1 LLRYSSQFSSIRSKT
16 PGAPLLKVR
25 YLYLYN
31 MPLTMRK
38 AFKIVLLLLVAG
50 YAMLVAYAYWPSGVE
65 EQPVASLATAEDRF
79 IDVNGLRIRYRE
91 FGQAAADRPD
101 LVLLHGF
108 GNSLQSFRLL
118 APLLQQEYHVITV
131 DMPGFG
137 LSSKPADY
145 DYRAPSQ
152 ARTIG
157 DFIRELGLERPVIGG
172 HSLGGAIALRVAINE
187 PHVRG
192 LVVMN
197 PGIINTGVPA
207 ITQYLFFPLP
217 RMMAKQFSDRE
228 FRERFLRLS
237 FVDESVVTDEV
248 MDNLMLAAR
257 SEGNMVGLTSM
268 MGQYEAASELSLLG
282 ELDKPSIIVWGAADK
297 NKTPEELA
305 ALQSGLRDDTLV
317 NVPGVG
323 HYVHE
328 EAPEAVAAG
337 LVRAK
342 ERLL

>member
-1 LLRYSSQFSSIRSKT
+1 
-16 PGAPLLKVR
+16 
-25 YLYLYN
+25 
-31 MPLTMRK
+31 M
-38 AFKIVLLLLVAG
+38 AG
-50 YAMLVAYAYWPSGVE
+50 YAMLVAYAYWPSGIE
-65 EQPVASLATAEDRF
+65 EQPVASLAGAEDRF
-79 IDVNGLRIRYRE
+79 IDIDGLQLRYRE

-118 APLLQQEYHVITV
+118 APLLEQEYHVITV

-137 LSSKPADY
+137 LSSKPVDY
-145 DYRAPSQ
+145 DYRAPNQ
-152 ARTIG
+152 ARVIG
-157 DFIRELGLERPVIGG
+157 AFIRGLGLERPVIGG
-172 HSLGGAIALRVAINE
+172 HSLGGAIALRVAVNE
-187 PHVRG
+187 PGVRG

-197 PGIINTGVPA
+197 PGIINTGVPK
-207 ITQYLFFPLP
+207 ITEYLFFPLP
-217 RMMAKQFSDRE
+217 RMMAKQFSDRV

-257 SEGNMVGLTSM
+257 SEGNMAGLTSM
-268 MGQYEAASELSLLG
+268 MGQYESATEVSLLG

-297 NKTPEELA
+297 NKNPEELA
-305 ALQSGLRDDTLV
+305 DLQDGLRDDTLI
-317 NVPGVG
+317 NVPGAG

-337 LVRAK
+337 LIDAK
-342 ERLL
+342 PRLL